1 MLECVFY
8 STKMCAPDMADM
20 TRGKR
25 LYSVR
30 FYSPSKENKGKKKCA
45 CHQVIN
51 AEQTLRAT
59 SSTVTEVSSSFPV
72 AEDGCFKPTS

>member
-1 MLECVFY
+1 
-8 STKMCAPDMADM
+8 MCAPDMADM

-30 FYSPSKENKGKKKCA
+30 FYSPSKENKGKKKKCA

-59 SSTVTEVSSSFPV
+59 SRTVTEVSSSFPV
-72 AEDGCFKPTS
+72 AGDGCFKPTS

>member
-1 MLECVFY
+1 
-8 STKMCAPDMADM
+8 MCAPDMADM

-30 FYSPSKENKGKKKCA
+30 FYSPSKNEKEKKNVPA
-45 CHQVIN
+45 NHQVIN

-59 SSTVTEVSSSFPV
+59 SRTVTEV
-72 AEDGCFKPTS
+72 AALNT

>member
-30 FYSPSKENKGKKKCA
+30 FYSPSKENKGKKK
-45 CHQVIN
+45 
-51 AEQTLRAT
+51 
-59 SSTVTEVSSSFPV
+59 
-72 AEDGCFKPTS
+72 

>member
-1 MLECVFY
+1 
-8 STKMCAPDMADM
+8 MCAPDMADM

-30 FYSPSKENKGKKKCA
+30 FYSPSKENKGKKKKKCA

-59 SSTVTEVSSSFPV
+59 SRTVTEVSSSFPV
-72 AEDGCFKPTS
+72 AGDGCFKPTS